1 MHGTRDS
8 IHFGR
13 SRAPFE
19 PRRSEARRCDSITG
33 VNRCQ
38 NERFYF
44 PRRLRA
50 DGASPCALDSFF
62 KKCCHLVVFCW
73 KCGVTGAHETHG
85 RDAFVLFTYVCLLF
99 LLVLNTD
106 IKKNYNNK
114 TIFFFFLTAGC
125 GHTIQAFPHSHR
137 TTNRSQVCGRA
148 PTLPKCLHIA
158 TNCLSAVFF
167 CYLSGILTDFPPP
180 SSFKAFSVGGGR

>member
-1 MHGTRDS
+1 MHGTRDL

-33 VNRCQ
+33 MSRCQ
-38 NERFYF
+38 NERFT
-44 PRRLRA
+44 L
-50 DGASPCALDSFF
+50 ASPCALDSFF

-73 KCGVTGAHETHG
+73 KRGVTGAHETHG
-85 RDAFVLFTYVCLLF
+85 RDLFTHVCLLF
-99 LLVLNTD
+99 LLVLNID
-106 IKKNYNNK
+106 IKKI
-114 TIFFFFLTAGC
+114 TLTERFFLFFFFVTAGC

-148 PTLPKCLHIA
+148 STRPKCLHIA

-167 CYLSGILTDFPPP
+167 CYLSGILTDVSPPP
-180 SSFKAFSVGGGR
+180 FKAFSVGGGR